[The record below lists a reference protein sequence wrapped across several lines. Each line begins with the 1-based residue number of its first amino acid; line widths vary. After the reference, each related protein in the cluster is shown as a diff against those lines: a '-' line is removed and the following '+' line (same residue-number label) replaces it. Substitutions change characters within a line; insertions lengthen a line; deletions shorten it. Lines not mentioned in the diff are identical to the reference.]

1 MYSGVVTA
9 YCSCSTT
16 NPAEYIPTWPSLS
29 WVSELI
35 NKKDSSCVKLVRSK
49 LSQFSAIIVSSAI
62 MCENLTVYFRVCLD
76 AAREHSWILRKQ
88 RGLKSQDKNKS
99 IASSAG
105 SQFTLNRHFLDLV
118 VQAPPPLPKLPQIRK
133 AGQQVVELKKGK
145 IINLKKKC
153 TNPPLLGSP
162 WQHKIRAACSNL
174 EGSCLLGRPVSD
186 PKEQAYRKINT

>member
-1 MYSGVVTA
+1 MYSGVVTG

-49 LSQFSAIIVSSAI
+49 LSQFSAIIVPSAI

-88 RGLKSQDKNKS
+88 RGLKSRKKINWLPPLLDHNSPS
-99 IASSAG
+99 IAISS
-105 SQFTLNRHFLDLV
+105 TLSYKPHHLCPNSHRSEKLV
-118 VQAPPPLPKLPQIRK
+118 SKWLSW
-133 AGQQVVELKKGK
+133 KKGK
-145 IINLKKKC
+145 L
-153 TNPPLLGSP
+153 
-162 WQHKIRAACSNL
+162 
-174 EGSCLLGRPVSD
+174 
-186 PKEQAYRKINT
+186 

>member
-1 MYSGVVTA
+1 MYSGVVTG

-35 NKKDSSCVKLVRSK
+35 NKKDSACVKLVRSK

-88 RGLKSQDKNKS
+88 RGLKKS
-99 IASSAG
+99 EQKINWLQPFG
-105 SQFTLNRHFLDLV
+105 SQLPLNCHLLHLV
-118 VQAPPPLPKLPQIRK
+118 IQTPPPLPKLPQIRK
-133 AGQQVVELKKGK
+133 ARQQVVKLKKAK
-145 IINLKKKC
+145 I
-153 TNPPLLGSP
+153 
-162 WQHKIRAACSNL
+162 
-174 EGSCLLGRPVSD
+174 
-186 PKEQAYRKINT
+186 

>member
-1 MYSGVVTA
+1 MNRVGRKGYKIHIQVVGMLWDFRSIHIYSGVVTA

-88 RGLKSQDKNKS
+88 GGLK
-99 IASSAG
+99 
-105 SQFTLNRHFLDLV
+105 
-118 VQAPPPLPKLPQIRK
+118 
-133 AGQQVVELKKGK
+133 
-145 IINLKKKC
+145 
-153 TNPPLLGSP
+153 
-162 WQHKIRAACSNL
+162 L
-174 EGSCLLGRPVSD
+174 E
-186 PKEQAYRKINT
+186 KIN